1 MNAAAAARGY
11 KMATAVEKIFSA
23 KAGRPIKAG
32 DIVVV
37 EVDACMIH
45 DVNGP
50 TAVKN
55 FAQIAKTVK
64 SPAHHLIVLDHFA
77 PCPNAAAGNN
87 HLLLRRFAKEHG
99 IRLVDVCKGVCH
111 QKMLESGKVRP
122 GGIAVGTDSHSCTYG
137 ALNAFS
143 TGVGAAEAAVIFAC
157 DQCWFKV
164 PPTIR
169 VEFVGKLPRKIL
181 GKDLA
186 LELLRILGEA
196 GASYQC
202 MEFGGEAVADI
213 SFDSRATLC
222 NMMIEA
228 GAKGAIMPCDEV
240 ARRWLAAYGVTGEA
254 GVEPDGDAE
263 YSRRITIDVSQMR
276 PLVAVPPRID
286 HAVAAEEL
294 EKVRVDQVVI
304 GSCTNGRYE
313 DIALAAEILRGKRVA
328 DGVRLLVYPASP
340 EVEAALK
347 AGGHLDALTSA
358 GASVFPPS
366 CGPCAG
372 IHGGLLGDGEVAVST
387 TNRNLNGRM
396 GSKDARI
403 YIASPLVAACSALC
417 GFITDREVLG

>member
-1 MNAAAAARGY
+1 MQNERGGRHEY
-11 KMATAVEKIFSA
+11 IKLAAVEKSFPR
-23 KAGRPIKAG
+23 RPVKAG

-169 VEFVGKLPRKIL
+169 VEFAGKLPRKIL

-186 LELLRILGEA
+186 LGAALRILGR
-196 GASYQC
+196 
-202 MEFGGEAVADI
+202 
-213 SFDSRATLC
+213 RARPTS
-222 NMMIEA
+222 A
-228 GAKGAIMPCDEV
+228 WSSA
-240 ARRWLAAYGVTGEA
+240 ARRW
-254 GVEPDGDAE
+254 
-263 YSRRITIDVSQMR
+263 R
-276 PLVAVPPRID
+276 
-286 HAVAAEEL
+286 
-294 EKVRVDQVVI
+294 
-304 GSCTNGRYE
+304 
-313 DIALAAEILRGKRVA
+313 
-328 DGVRLLVYPASP
+328 
-340 EVEAALK
+340 
-347 AGGHLDALTSA
+347 TSA
-358 GASVFPPS
+358 
-366 CGPCAG
+366 
-372 IHGGLLGDGEVAVST
+372 ST
-387 TNRNLNGRM
+387 
-396 GSKDARI
+396 
-403 YIASPLVAACSALC
+403 AAPRFA
-417 GFITDREVLG
+417 T

>member
-23 KAGRPIKAG
+23 KAGRPVKAG

-164 PPTIR
+164 PPDHPGG
-169 VEFVGKLPRKIL
+169 VCGKAAAQNPGQGPWRWSCC
-181 GKDLA
+181 A
-186 LELLRILGEA
+186 YWVR
-196 GASYQC
+196 
-202 MEFGGEAVADI
+202 
-213 SFDSRATLC
+213 RARPTS
-222 NMMIEA
+222 A
-228 GAKGAIMPCDEV
+228 WSSA
-240 ARRWLAAYGVTGEA
+240 ARRW
-254 GVEPDGDAE
+254 
-263 YSRRITIDVSQMR
+263 R
-276 PLVAVPPRID
+276 
-286 HAVAAEEL
+286 
-294 EKVRVDQVVI
+294 
-304 GSCTNGRYE
+304 
-313 DIALAAEILRGKRVA
+313 
-328 DGVRLLVYPASP
+328 
-340 EVEAALK
+340 
-347 AGGHLDALTSA
+347 TSA
-358 GASVFPPS
+358 
-366 CGPCAG
+366 
-372 IHGGLLGDGEVAVST
+372 ST
-387 TNRNLNGRM
+387 
-396 GSKDARI
+396 
-403 YIASPLVAACSALC
+403 AAPRFA
-417 GFITDREVLG
+417 T